1 MVETRRQSLW
11 RTPPAIIAVLLMIIG
26 VCLLLTSQASAAPSA
41 GGTPTI
47 SVSTIQVGVGGQG
60 TAELVVS
67 GVPSAGIGSWTVDVS
82 YNSGVVSVADCT
94 GLLGGVCN
102 ANLGPSLMRVVG
114 ATAGGIFTTSTLAT
128 ITFTCNALGTSVTG
142 LSVSLLADT
151 DISDPQEYSPIV
163 INGSVVC
170 VELPDTPTPVPAD
183 TPIPRQ
189 RTDTPVPRRATDT
202 PAPGE
207 PADTPVPGQ
216 PTNTPAPGETP
227 DDSEPTPATGTPEG
241 TPDATPSPT
250 LTSEVLG
257 VTTPGASS
265 GDGAAP
271 DNVRQPPA
279 ADAAAAVRPD
289 TTSAVM
295 RMGDVSTDPRVI
307 ATNIILAII
316 LLCILL
322 GASALFNDTIDLNRD
337 ELERRLDWFMTPF
350 HMIGAGINWVAG
362 TIHIPERVQRI
373 LAPMGILLLIGA
385 VYSFN
390 EPVGFDE
397 RGLLLFLSLII
408 SIGVLTYIFEG
419 GMAIMSRDRYHVPSG
434 VKIFPLAILI
444 ALGFVLISRIVN
456 FEAPIMFGFVAVAT
470 ALAVSRLSDE
480 QEAATAAIPTAILLI
495 AALIAW
501 ALIGPLRDAASD
513 SSAWYASLPSETAA
527 LIFAGGVE
535 GVLFAM
541 IPVQFSDGYPIW
553 RSLRWVWLGLSLTA
567 AFVFSWVILN
577 PAATEFDALI
587 EGRVLTAI
595 GLVSAYAIVVIAIWA
610 YFSFRSR
617 SGTAQPVAAD

>member
-1 MVETRRQSLW
+1 MADTKKRSSW
-11 RTPPAIIAVLLMIIG
+11 STPAIIAALLVMIG
-26 VCLLLTSQASAAPSA
+26 VSLLFSSQASAAPSA
-41 GGTPTI
+41 GGTPTF
-47 SVSTIQVGVGGQG
+47 SVTTVNVGLGSQG
-60 TAELVVS
+60 TANVIVS
-67 GVPSAGIGSWTVDVS
+67 GMPAGGAGAWQMDITYDSS
-82 YNSGVVSVADCT
+82 VVSVVGCSAFAGT
-94 GLLGGVCN
+94 CN
-102 ANLGPSLMRVVG
+102 STFGPRTIRVVG
-114 ATAGGIFTTSTLAT
+114 SAIGGAP
-128 ITFTCNALGTSVTG
+128 NGTSLASLTFSCNTLG
-142 LSVSLLADT
+142 FSPLQLSEALVSDT
-151 DISDPQEYSPIV
+151 TLGNPTKFSPTLISGGVNCID
-163 INGSVVC
+163 
-170 VELPDTPTPVPAD
+170 LPDTPTPVP
-183 TPIPRQ
+183 P
-189 RTDTPVPRRATDT
+189 TDTPVPRRPTDT
-202 PAPGE
+202 PVPGRPTNTPAPAR
-207 PADTPVPGQ
+207 PTNTPVPGQ
-216 PTNTPAPGETP
+216 PTDTPAPGETP
-227 DDSEPTPATGTPEG
+227 DDTEPTPATGTPEE
-241 TPDATPSPT
+241 TPDATPSPI
-250 LTSEVLG
+250 LTAEVLG
-257 VTTPGASS
+257 VATPRGSS
-265 GDGAAP
+265 GDGGAS
-271 DNVRQPPA
+271 DEVRQPPA

-350 HMIGAGINWVAG
+350 HVIGAGINWVAD
-362 TIHIPERVQRI
+362 TIQIPERLQRI
-373 LAPMGILLLIGA
+373 LAPIGILLLIGA

-444 ALGFVLISRIVN
+444 ALGFVFISRLVN

-495 AALIAW
+495 AALVAW

-513 SSAWYASLPSETAA
+513 SSTWYASLPSETSA

-553 RSLRWVWLGLSLTA
+553 RSMRLVWAGL
-567 AFVFSWVILN
+567 AFVSAFFFSWVILN

-595 GLVSAYAIVVIAIWA
+595 GLVSAYAFVVIAIWA

-617 SGTAQPVAAD
+617 PAQPVVAE